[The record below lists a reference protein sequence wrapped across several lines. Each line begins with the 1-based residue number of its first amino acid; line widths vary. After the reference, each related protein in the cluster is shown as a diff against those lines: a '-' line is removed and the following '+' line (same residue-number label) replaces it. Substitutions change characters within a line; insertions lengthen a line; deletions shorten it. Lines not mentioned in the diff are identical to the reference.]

1 VQDRYLSE
9 QRERFAKVMAARTT
23 SKDLIGL
30 FDKLVE
36 SDKFSIPAKPHC
48 FADLLVKCSLRVPG
62 SKLDELLAAID
73 DAWAGDII
81 RSAYGAQTDQIVGS
95 VVRRALEVATDDD
108 VLERRLKVLHL
119 GGLVRDPA
127 HALEL
132 AVAAG
137 LSEDGAARLRA
148 ALQRLSVKPKPRADE
163 PVPF

>member
-1 VQDRYLSE
+1 LSE
-9 QRERFAKVMAARTT
+9 QRERFARVMAARTT

-48 FADLLVKCSLRVPG
+48 FADLLVKCALRVPG

-81 RSAYGAQTDQIVGS
+81 RSAYGDGADVIIGG
-95 VVRRALEVATDDD
+95 VVRRALEVATQDD
-108 VLERRLKVLHL
+108 VIERRLNVLRHS
-119 GGLVRDPA
+119 GLVRDAA

-132 AVAAG
+132 AVGAG
-137 LSEDGAARLRA
+137 LPDEIAARLQA
-148 ALQRLSVKPKPRADE
+148 ALARLAAKPRPE
-163 PVPF
+163 QPCPF